1 MSPVSPDPRSVAKAQ
16 NPVALRYWN
25 QCLSVAQQPEM
36 ESSHDLEKSVI
47 SNIDPVFPPAI
58 QIEKAVKKVSPS
70 NGKLV
75 FSVPNINKQ
84 IMRPNDS
91 IKMHC
96 SKNDWTSIL
105 AEDEA
110 HKKKVQGSLP
120 KYPWMKNGQ
129 KGTPNVTEKTDGNNN
144 ISVPIQNGKVSYPD
158 SANPEDMDL
167 RLCFTKLPSSVKKD
181 ITFHHLA
188 SLHSSEIQSSFEYIK
203 EKVHHFLFVK
213 CFSLS
218 LDFDKVFVTALLDF
232 LPKLSTSAKSRLRET
247 LEVSNEV
254 TFFFLN

>member
-1 MSPVSPDPRSVAKAQ
+1 MSPVSPNPRSVAKAQ

-36 ESSHDLEKSVI
+36 ETSHDLEKSVI
-47 SNIDPVFPPAI
+47 SNNDPVFPPPFQVKEAP
-58 QIEKAVKKVSPS
+58 VKKTAPS
-70 NGKLV
+70 NGKLT

-91 IKMHC
+91 IKVHH
-96 SKNDWTSIL
+96 SKNDWSSIL

-110 HKKKVQGSLP
+110 HNKKLQGSLP

-129 KGTPNVTEKTDGNNN
+129 KEKPNMSEKTDRNNN
-144 ISVPIQNGKVSYPD
+144 INVPIRDGRGTYPASTRPLD
-158 SANPEDMDL
+158 NPEDMDL

-188 SLHSSEIQSSFEYIK
+188 SLHSSEIESSFEYIK
-203 EKVHHFLFVK
+203 EKVHNFLFVN
-213 CFSLS
+213 CFS
-218 LDFDKVFVTALLDF
+218 
-232 LPKLSTSAKSRLRET
+232 
-247 LEVSNEV
+247 
-254 TFFFLN
+254 

>member
-1 MSPVSPDPRSVAKAQ
+1 MSPVSPNPRSVAKAQ

-36 ESSHDLEKSVI
+36 ENSHDLEKTVI
-47 SNIDPVFPPAI
+47 SNNDPVFPPPI
-58 QIEKAVKKVSPS
+58 QVEKAVKKAPTS

-110 HKKKVQGSLP
+110 HNKKVQGSLP

-129 KGTPNVTEKTDGNNN
+129 KEAPKVTEKTDANNN
-144 ISVPIQNGKVSYPD
+144 VHVPIRDGKVSYSD
-158 SANPEDMDL
+158 SARPPANPEDMDL

-213 CFSLS
+213 CFS
-218 LDFDKVFVTALLDF
+218 
-232 LPKLSTSAKSRLRET
+232 
-247 LEVSNEV
+247 
-254 TFFFLN
+254 